1 MNRICCIEEA
11 RGEVDKQ
18 PYQASESKQGQP
30 SNQLMFIFFF
40 INGAYD
46 DTKIS
51 SSKNIYIPVDMG
63 FVGILTQGK
72 E

>member
-1 MNRICCIEEA
+1 
-11 RGEVDKQ
+11 
-18 PYQASESKQGQP
+18 
-30 SNQLMFIFFF
+30 MFIFFF

-63 FVGILTQGK
+63 FVGILTRERVEGGGGENTVEVHPNSTQ
-72 E
+72 